1 MDEYEKYEIEC
12 EKRKEENHIYL
23 NGFTR
28 YLELKKLSQKTI
40 DKHVRNIDFYIND
53 FLLYE
58 SPQKAAEGINEL
70 NYFLGYWFIKKA
82 MWASATTIKENCTS
96 LKHFYSY
103 MNQIGQVSD
112 EALSAMKGEIKESKD
127 EWIETVQKYDDPDID
142 LEEVWG

>member
-1 MDEYEKYEIEC
+1 MDEYEKYEMEC
-12 EKRKEENHIYL
+12 EKRKEENQIYL

-40 DKHVRNIDFYIND
+40 DKHAGNIDFYINE

-58 SPQKAAEGINEL
+58 SPQKAAEGTHEL

-82 MWASATTIKENCTS
+82 MWATPTSIRENCTS

-112 EALSAMKGEIKESKD
+112 EELSELKNEIKESKD
-127 EWIETVQKYDDPDID
+127 EWVETVRKYDDPDID

>member
-1 MDEYEKYEIEC
+1 MDEYEKYEMEC

-23 NGFTR
+23 NGLTH
-28 YLELKKLSQKTI
+28 YLQLKKLSQKTI
-40 DKHVRNIDFYIND
+40 DKHVGNIDFFINE

-82 MWASATTIKENCTS
+82 MWASPTAIKENITS

-112 EALSAMKGEIKESKD
+112 EELSVMKGDIKESKD
-127 EWIETVQKYDDPDID
+127 EWIKTVRKYDDPDID